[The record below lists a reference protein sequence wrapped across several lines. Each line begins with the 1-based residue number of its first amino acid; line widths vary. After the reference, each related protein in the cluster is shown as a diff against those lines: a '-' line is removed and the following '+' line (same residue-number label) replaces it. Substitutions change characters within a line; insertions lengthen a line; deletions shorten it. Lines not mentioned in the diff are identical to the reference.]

1 MERSSSASASR
12 TRAAAHASEA
22 EDPREAVAKLAELIL
37 AAEHCVFVT
46 GAGISTNAGIRDY
59 RGPDGIWTEALA
71 QGKVVG
77 EPDAGGET
85 PWDEAFYRLLP
96 AARPT
101 FTHLAITALMRAS
114 RAHLDEEGRAH
125 PLVRHVITQNEDAY
139 APQGS
144 NPKPKPEPNPE
155 PDPDPDPNPNP
166 NPNPRLADRV
176 PGRSAAHTCEPRLG
190 QASRR
195 PAPTVPRC
203 AVPLAKGVAL
213 P

>member
-114 RAHLDEEGRAH
+114 RAHLDEEGRAP

-144 NPKPKPEPNPE
+144 NPKPKPEPNP
-155 PDPDPDPNPNP
+155 DPDPNPNP
-166 NPNPRLADRV
+166 NP
-176 PGRSAAHTCEPRLG
+176 
-190 QASRR
+190 
-195 PAPTVPRC
+195 
-203 AVPLAKGVAL
+203 K
-213 P
+213 